1 MPKRSLIIITVVILL
16 LLALGGGY
24 FLLKGNKVSN
34 PGEAQEAGVSP
45 SPQSQ
50 ENVFTS
56 IKDALSK
63 SLSLECSYDTG
74 GSKVTSYIKNGAV
87 RTNIAAAN
95 AQESGSIII
104 KDKKM
109 YFWNGKTG
117 FLMELPDINDL
128 EKVAT
133 NTADKNASTGKDM
146 IDNLEKYK
154 DSCKPGVVSDD
165 LFVPPADVKFTDFS
179 KMMPKAGASGL
190 PVIDQAQI
198 QKLIDQNKPSE

>member
-1 MPKRSLIIITVVILL
+1 MPKRTLIIIIAVILL

-34 PGEAQEAGVSP
+34 PNEAQVAGVTP
-45 SPQSQ
+45 SPASE

-63 SLSLECSYDTG
+63 SISLECSYDTG
-74 GSKVTSYIKNGAV
+74 GNKVNSYIKNGAV
-87 RTNIAAAN
+87 RTNIVSNN

-117 FLMELPDINDL
+117 FTMELPDINDL
-128 EKVAT
+128 EKIAS
-133 NTADKNASTGKDM
+133 NAANKNATSGKDM
-146 IDNLEKYK
+146 INDLEKYK
-154 DSCKPGVVSDD
+154 DQCKPGVVSDD

-179 KMMPKAGASGL
+179 QIMPKAGASGL

-198 QKLIDQNKPSE
+198 QKLMDQNKPSE

>member
-1 MPKRSLIIITVVILL
+1 MPKRTLIIIAAIVLL
-16 LLALGGGY
+16 LILGGGY
-24 FLLKGNKVSN
+24 FLFKGNKTAN
-34 PGEAQEAGVSP
+34 PNEAQISEASTAP
-45 SPQSQ
+45 AAQ

-63 SLSLECSYDTG
+63 SVSLECSYDTG

-117 FLMELPDINDL
+117 FMMELPDINDL
-128 EKVAT
+128 EKIAS
-133 NTADKNASTGKDM
+133 NAADKNASTGKDM

-154 DSCKPGVVSDD
+154 DSCKPGVVPDD
-165 LFVPPADVKFTDFS
+165 LFVPPSDVKFTDFS
-179 KMMPKAGASGL
+179 KMMPKAGASGV
-190 PVIDQAQI
+190 PVIDQSQI
-198 QKLIDQNKPSE
+198 QKLMDQYSKPSE